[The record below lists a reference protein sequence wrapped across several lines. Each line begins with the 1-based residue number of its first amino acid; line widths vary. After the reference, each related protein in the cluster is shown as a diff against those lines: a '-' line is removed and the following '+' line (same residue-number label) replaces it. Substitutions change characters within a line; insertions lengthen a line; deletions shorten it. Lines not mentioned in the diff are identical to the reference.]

1 MSGILD
7 SVSLIGEALLEI
19 PTLKERGKMSLSK
32 VLKEMNTI
40 RNLTLKKHHTISM
53 RTMTIEEGIEVF
65 DHINS
70 QLSPEWLTMD
80 GERSFKQSKARE
92 QMLITAFIDLRKHGH
107 IPSKEK
113 MYNIPN
119 NLLTSGIVGI

>member
-1 MSGILD
+1 
-7 SVSLIGEALLEI
+7 
-19 PTLKERGKMSLSK
+19 MSLSK

-40 RNLTLKKHHTISM
+40 RSLTRKQRTISM

-92 QMLITAFIDLRKHGH
+92 QMLITAFKDLRKRGY
-107 IPSKEK
+107 IPSNSST
-113 MYNIPN
+113 MHNIPTK
-119 NLLTSGIVGI
+119 LLTSGIIGI

>member
-1 MSGILD
+1 
-7 SVSLIGEALLEI
+7 
-19 PTLKERGKMSLSK
+19 MSLSK

-40 RNLTLKKHHTISM
+40 RSLTRKQRTISM
-53 RTMTIEEGIEVF
+53 RTMSLEEGMQVF

-92 QMLITAFIDLRKHGH
+92 QMLRSAVNELVKRGFPQPKNLH
-107 IPSKEK
+107 
-113 MYNIPN
+113 NI
-119 NLLTSGIVGI
+119 

>member
-1 MSGILD
+1 
-7 SVSLIGEALLEI
+7 
-19 PTLKERGKMSLSK
+19 MSLSK

-40 RNLTLKKHHTISM
+40 RSLTRKQRTISM
-53 RTMTIEEGIEVF
+53 RTMSLEEGMQVF

-92 QMLITAFIDLRKHGH
+92 QMLITAFKDLRKRGY
-107 IPSKEK
+107 IPSNSST
-113 MYNIPN
+113 MHNIPTK
-119 NLLTSGIVGI
+119 LLTSGIIGI

>member
-1 MSGILD
+1 
-7 SVSLIGEALLEI
+7 
-19 PTLKERGKMSLSK
+19 MSLSK

-40 RNLTLKKHHTISM
+40 RSLTRKQRTISM
-53 RTMTIEEGIEVF
+53 RTMSIEEGIEVF

-92 QMLITAFIDLRKHGH
+92 QMLITAFKDLRKRGY
-107 IPSKEK
+107 IPSNSST
-113 MYNIPN
+113 MHNIPTK
-119 NLLTSGIVGI
+119 LLTSGIIGI

>member
-1 MSGILD
+1 
-7 SVSLIGEALLEI
+7 
-19 PTLKERGKMSLSK
+19 MSLSK

-53 RTMTIEEGIEVF
+53 RTMTIADGIEVF
-65 DHINS
+65 DHINT

-80 GERSFKQSKARE
+80 GERSFQQAKTRE
-92 QMLITAFIDLRKHGH
+92 TMLLTAFIDLRKHGH

>member
-1 MSGILD
+1 
-7 SVSLIGEALLEI
+7 
-19 PTLKERGKMSLSK
+19 MSLSK
-32 VLKEMNTI
+32 VLKEMNMI

>member
-1 MSGILD
+1 
-7 SVSLIGEALLEI
+7 
-19 PTLKERGKMSLSK
+19 MSLSK

-40 RNLTLKKHHTISM
+40 RSLTRKQRTISM
-53 RTMTIEEGIEVF
+53 RTMSLEEGMQIF

-92 QMLITAFIDLRKHGH
+92 QMLITAFKDLRKRGY
-107 IPSKEK
+107 IPSNSST
-113 MYNIPN
+113 MHNIPTK
-119 NLLTSGIVGI
+119 LLTSGIIGI

>member
-1 MSGILD
+1 
-7 SVSLIGEALLEI
+7 
-19 PTLKERGKMSLSK
+19 MSLSK

-40 RNLTLKKHHTISM
+40 RSLNRKQRTISM
-53 RTMTIEEGIEVF
+53 RTMSIEEGTEVF

-92 QMLITAFIDLRKHGH
+92 QMLITAFKDLRKRGY
-107 IPSKEK
+107 IPSNSSS
-113 MYNIPN
+113 MHNIPTK
-119 NLLTSGIVGI
+119 LLTSGIIGI

>member
-1 MSGILD
+1 
-7 SVSLIGEALLEI
+7 
-19 PTLKERGKMSLSK
+19 MSLSK

-40 RNLTLKKHHTISM
+40 RSLNRKLGFQSQQRTISM

-92 QMLITAFIDLRKHGH
+92 QMLITAFKDLRKRGY
-107 IPSKEK
+107 IPSNSST
-113 MYNIPN
+113 MHNIPTR
-119 NLLTSGIVGI
+119 LLTSGIIGI